1 MFFLPAAAAAQSP
14 LESPFGNLPTATKRE
29 AAALREAFADGAD
42 AAKILKEAVADGRD
56 GAAVT
61 FNLGNALFRNGD
73 YAGAAKA
80 YSAALSKIPNFFAAR
95 KNLAYSLDRLGDG
108 ERARENFAKAL
119 ALSGGSDADILL
131 WLASHY
137 SGKSDWSSALSCV
150 DAALVHAPERA
161 GAEYAK
167 AFYLFN
173 LGRHAEAAKTCERIL
188 AKNFPDAAALKLL
201 GKCRAKSGD
210 LPGAIA
216 ALSMVPQDDPDFRSA
231 EILRADIFFSARA
244 YAEAAKI
251 YESLGEDG
259 RLGAAAEALARAGE
273 FEKALEVL
281 AKLPDSAGKFRS
293 QARAHIG
300 LGDAEGAKKSLSA
313 CLAESAG
320 SLRHQLHK
328 RNRDHHAGRET
339 QCRGKKST
347 GVLFLPVKKSDGS
360 ADCRGEAGKQSQS
373 ECSQKLRQGQ
383 CRHRRGFPL
392 FFSVCGD
399 GLLAGGWF
407 ADSLIR
413 FCRSFS
419 G

>member
-273 FEKALEVL
+273 FEKALGVL

-313 CLAESAG
+313 CLAEEPDDPYACFEFAKLSFAG
-320 SLRHQLHK
+320 GDYNLAKILY
-328 RNRDHHAGRET
+328 NRAQKDET
-339 QCRGKKST
+339 YSVAAKVGLMSVAVKT
-347 GVLFLPVKKSDGS
+347 GAL
-360 ADCRGEAGKQSQS
+360 GEAVSIASSLYAQT
-373 ECSQKLRQGQ
+373 
-383 CRHRRGFPL
+383 RRAEVGEYL
-392 FFSVCGD
+392 EYLKNAKKAED
-399 GLLAGGWF
+399 M
-407 ADSLIR
+407 
-413 FCRSFS
+413 
-419 G
+419 

>member
-1 MFFLPAAAAAQSP
+1 MIFLLPALAAAQSP

-29 AAALREAFADGAD
+29 AAVLREAFAEGAD

-73 YAGAAKA
+73 YAGAAEA

-95 KNLAYSLDRLGDG
+95 KNLAYSLDRLGEG
-108 ERARENFAKAL
+108 ERARENFARAL

-131 WLASHY
+131 WLAWHY
-137 SGKSDWSSALSCV
+137 SGKSDWGAALSCV
-150 DAALVHAPERA
+150 DAALMHAPERA

-188 AKNFPDAAALKLL
+188 EKKFPDAAALKLL

-210 LPGAIA
+210 LPGAVA

-231 EILRADIFFSARA
+231 EILRADIFFSGRA

-251 YESLGEDG
+251 YESLGEGG

-293 QARAHIG
+293 QARALIG
-300 LGDAEGAKKSLSA
+300 LGDAEGAKKSLTA
-313 CLAESAG
+313 CLAEEPDDPYACFELAKLSFAG
-320 SLRHQLHK
+320 GDCNLAKILY
-328 RNRDHHAGRET
+328 NRAQKDET
-339 QCRGKKST
+339 YSVAAKVGLMSVAVKT
-347 GVLFLPVKKSDGS
+347 GAL
-360 ADCRGEAGKQSQS
+360 GEAVSIASALYAQT
-373 ECSQKLRQGQ
+373 
-383 CRHRRGFPL
+383 RRAEVGEYL
-392 FFSVCGD
+392 EYLKNAKKAED
-399 GLLAGGWF
+399 M
-407 ADSLIR
+407 
-413 FCRSFS
+413 
-419 G
+419 